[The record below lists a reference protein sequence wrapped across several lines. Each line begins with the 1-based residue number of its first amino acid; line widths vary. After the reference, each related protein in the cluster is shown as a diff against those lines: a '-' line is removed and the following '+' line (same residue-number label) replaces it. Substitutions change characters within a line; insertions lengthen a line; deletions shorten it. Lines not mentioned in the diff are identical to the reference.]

1 MPEQVDI
8 PALVER
14 VRELDKAATK
24 GPWFSVNVAGNP
36 VLCTGENYT
45 DCAVLGGLNDGDC
58 DEQQAKRNGEL
69 AALYRTAAPVLADE
83 VERLTALVKQ
93 LELSISGAWYTNRL
107 AWSPTL
113 GTQVYEFTCKTC
125 GQVEERPSHK
135 GYDPPMGCYR
145 CHRNKQE
152 QEAR

>member
-14 VRELDKAATK
+14 VREKYKWMRDTK
-24 GPWFSVNVAGNP
+24 ITWAELHQNRELQDRIHESKK
-36 VLCTGENYT
+36 VLE
-45 DCAVLGGLNDGDC
+45 D
-58 DEQQAKRNGEL
+58 
-69 AALYRTAAPVLADE
+69 AAPVLADE
-83 VERLTALVKQ
+83 VERLQSLVKQ
-93 LELSISGAWYTNRL
+93 LELQVFNVWYTNRL
-107 AWSPTL
+107 AWSPRL
-113 GTQVYEFTCKTC
+113 NTQVYEFKCKTC
-125 GQVEERPSHK
+125 GQVEERPSHR

>member
-14 VRELDKAATK
+14 VREKYKWMRDTK
-24 GPWFSVNVAGNP
+24 ITWAELHQNRELQDRIHESKK
-36 VLCTGENYT
+36 VLE
-45 DCAVLGGLNDGDC
+45 D
-58 DEQQAKRNGEL
+58 
-69 AALYRTAAPVLADE
+69 AAPVLADE
-83 VERLTALVKQ
+83 VERLQSLVKQ
-93 LELSISGAWYTNRL
+93 LELQVVNVWYTNRL
-107 AWSPTL
+107 AWSPRL
-113 GTQVYEFTCKTC
+113 NTQVYEFKCKTC
-125 GQVEERPSHK
+125 GQVEERPSHR

>member
-1 MPEQVDI
+1 MPDSTDI

-83 VERLTALVKQ
+83 VERLSDEVDTLNRALEMAVN
-93 LELSISGAWYTNRL
+93 T
-107 AWSPTL
+107 
-113 GTQVYEFTCKTC
+113 
-125 GQVEERPSHK
+125 
-135 GYDPPMGCYR
+135 M
-145 CHRNKQE
+145 
-152 QEAR
+152 QEAVKLVELKSARITELETFLKATGWGPEDE